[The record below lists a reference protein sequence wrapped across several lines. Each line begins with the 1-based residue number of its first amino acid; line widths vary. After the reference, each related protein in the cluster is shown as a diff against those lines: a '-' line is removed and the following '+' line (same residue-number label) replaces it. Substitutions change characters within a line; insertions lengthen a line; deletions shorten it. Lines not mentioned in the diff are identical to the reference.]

1 MTTSMR
7 GLAFSNALV
16 SASKNERSTLA
27 LFGGSLLS
35 VMLVFPLAASSS
47 PPEPHAAA
55 VSATAAAMSMTRLRR
70 NPVLLIGG
78 PLRAGAR
85 KAHGGRAAV
94 FWRRTLK
101 HRRHPSARCRAESV
115 II

>member
-1 MTTSMR
+1 MTTSMP
-7 GLAFSNALV
+7 GSAFSNALV
-16 SASKNERSTLA
+16 SASKNERSVLA
-27 LFGGSLLS
+27 LFGGSQLT
-35 VMLVFPLAASSS
+35 VMRVFPPAASSS
-47 PPEPHAAA
+47 PLEPHAAA
-55 VSATAAAMSMTRLRR
+55 VSTTEDAMSMTKLRR

-101 HRRHPSARCRAESV
+101 HRRHLSARCRAESV